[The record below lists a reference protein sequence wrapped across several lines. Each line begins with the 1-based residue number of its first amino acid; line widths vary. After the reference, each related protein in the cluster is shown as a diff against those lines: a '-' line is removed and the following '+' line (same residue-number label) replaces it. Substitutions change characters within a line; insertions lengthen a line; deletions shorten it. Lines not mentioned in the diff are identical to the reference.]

1 MAAAT
6 TATAAKQPTYKD
18 NIGAMYTSYE
28 GKKEYKDGYIS
39 LPSKSMSNLM
49 FLGSA
54 QAIFLSS
61 RSTMEHES
69 PACVAA
75 PLVNM
80 VAKEAISLGM
90 KSQKPT
96 DRVVIY
102 APEQLSISAP
112 HVKIGHIL
120 FMISPRAAF
129 ITCKKLTLSKFK
141 GPDPDYFPIVKSW
154 LVNPDTVIE
163 TIENSPEEFFDVNP
177 GEKEKK

>member
-6 TATAAKQPTYKD
+6 TAAKTPTYKD
-18 NIGAMYTSYE
+18 NILAMHAQYT
-28 GKKEYKDGYIS
+28 GQKEYKDGYIS
-39 LPSKSMSNLM
+39 LPSKSMQNLM

-54 QAIFLSS
+54 SAIFFSS

-69 PACVAA
+69 PACMAA

-80 VAKEAISLGM
+80 VAKEAISIGM
-90 KSQKPT
+90 KSQKQA
-96 DRVVIY
+96 DKVVIY

-141 GPDPDYFPIVKSW
+141 GPDPDYFPIIKSW
-154 LVNPDTVIE
+154 LVNTDTVVE
-163 TIENSPEEFFDVNP
+163 TVENSTEEFFDTHYTEEP
-177 GEKEKK
+177 KQ